1 MGKSLAQP
9 ISRPVHLGARPSTS
23 DPTAPDI
30 VAAVRAFIEPDG
42 ANTTTM
48 SAYGFPV
55 FLRHGLEA
63 IARKTDRTMQRTVAA
78 ALGLGLPLLH
88 RFPGMNECLE
98 ARQELIRNSRDP
110 HVHRWL
116 EQVVAVDLPTAGL
129 GHTRFVVRVAVAQH
143 GQIGLIA
150 GALGLLKGECFTLAL
165 TAALLGSPC
174 VPMEEAN
181 AAMYRTLVDLRRLCE
196 ARARDT
202 ETLLHLKQ
210 PDTTTVRRT
219 IDDVLANPGW

>member
-9 ISRPVHLGARPSTS
+9 ISRPVQQGARQSTS

-30 VAAVRAFIEPDG
+30 AAAVRAFVGPDDT
-42 ANTTTM
+42 NTTTM

-63 IARKTDRTMQRTVAA
+63 VARDTDRTMQRTVAA
-78 ALGLGLPLLH
+78 ALDLGLPILH
-88 RFPGMNECLE
+88 RFPGVNECLE
-98 ARQELIRNSRDP
+98 ARQELLRDSRDP

-129 GHTRFVVRVAVAQH
+129 GDTRFVVRVAVAQH
-143 GQIGLIA
+143 GHIGVIA
-150 GALGLLKGECFTLAL
+150 SALGLYKGQCFTLAL
-165 TAALLGSPC
+165 TAALLGSPY

-181 AAMYRTLVDLRRLCE
+181 AAMYRTLVDLRGLCE

-202 ETLLHLKQ
+202 EARERCGTLTGAA
-210 PDTTTVRRT
+210 PDPRSG
-219 IDDVLANPGW
+219 ACP